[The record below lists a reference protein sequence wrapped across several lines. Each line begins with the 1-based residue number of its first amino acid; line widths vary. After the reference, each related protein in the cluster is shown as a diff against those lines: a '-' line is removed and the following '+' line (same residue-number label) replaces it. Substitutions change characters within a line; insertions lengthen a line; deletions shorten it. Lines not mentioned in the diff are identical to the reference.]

1 MAANVPLKRGNGVG
15 AISVYSSASISR
27 YSGAWENEKMQR
39 SARSIILVSALLS
52 FAPMVGCAPTQ
63 TSESTGQYVDD
74 ATITTKVK
82 AALVGDAGLKGF
94 DIHVVTYKGIVQLS
108 GFVDSSQMIA
118 HATDVAQK
126 VGGVQSVRN
135 DLIVK

>member
-1 MAANVPLKRGNGVG
+1 
-15 AISVYSSASISR
+15 
-27 YSGAWENEKMQR
+27 MQR
-39 SARSIILVSALLS
+39 TVRTVIVISALLAL
-52 FAPMVGCAPTQ
+52 APVVGCAPTR

-82 AALVGDAGLKGF
+82 TALVGDAGLKGF
-94 DIHVVTYKGIVQLS
+94 DIHVVTYKGVVQLS
-108 GFVDSSQMIA
+108 GFVDLAQTIA
-118 HATDVAQK
+118 HATDVTQK

>member
-1 MAANVPLKRGNGVG
+1 MICAAL
-15 AISVYSSASISR
+15 I
-27 YSGAWENEKMQR
+27 
-39 SARSIILVSALLS
+39 AL
-52 FAPMVGCAPTQ
+52 APVVGCAPTR
-63 TSESTGQYVDD
+63 TTESTGQYVDD

-82 AALVGDAGLKGF
+82 TALVGDVGLKVF
-94 DIHVVTYKGIVQLS
+94 DIHVVTYKGVVQLS
-108 GFVDSSQMIA
+108 GFVDSSATIA

>member
-1 MAANVPLKRGNGVG
+1 
-15 AISVYSSASISR
+15 
-27 YSGAWENEKMQR
+27 MQR
-39 SARSIILVSALLS
+39 SVRTGILSATLLAL
-52 FAPMVGCAPTQ
+52 APVAGCAPTR

-82 AALVGDAGLKGF
+82 AALVADAGLKSF
-94 DIHVVTYKGIVQLS
+94 DIHVVTYKGVVQLS
-108 GFVDSSQMIA
+108 GFVDSSQTVA
-118 HATDVAQK
+118 HATDVAQR

>member
-1 MAANVPLKRGNGVG
+1 
-15 AISVYSSASISR
+15 
-27 YSGAWENEKMQR
+27 MQKITR
-39 SARSIILVSALLS
+39 TGILIATLLAL
-52 FAPMVGCAPTQ
+52 APAVGCAPTR

-82 AALVGDAGLKGF
+82 AALVADAGLKGF
-94 DIHVVTYKGIVQLS
+94 DIHVLTYKGVVQLS
-108 GFVDSSQMIA
+108 GFVDSSQSVA
-118 HATDVAQK
+118 HATDVTQK

>member
-1 MAANVPLKRGNGVG
+1 M
-15 AISVYSSASISR
+15 
-27 YSGAWENEKMQR
+27 
-39 SARSIILVSALLS
+39 ARSVRVFAICAVLGALV
-52 FAPMVGCAPTQ
+52 PVVGCAPSR

-82 AALVGDAGLKGF
+82 TALVGDVGLKVF
-94 DIHVVTYKGIVQLS
+94 DIHVVTYKGVVQLS
-108 GFVDSSQMIA
+108 GFVDTPQTVA

-126 VGGVQSVRN
+126 IGGVQSVRN